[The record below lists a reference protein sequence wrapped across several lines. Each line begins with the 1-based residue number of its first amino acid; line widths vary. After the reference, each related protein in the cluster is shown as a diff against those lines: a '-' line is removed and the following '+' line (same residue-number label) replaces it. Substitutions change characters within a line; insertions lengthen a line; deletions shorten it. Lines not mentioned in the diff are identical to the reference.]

1 MTRRERL
8 ERKAE
13 RRREWADKARV
24 RSEAG
29 FRKAD
34 SIASMIPLGQP
45 ILVGHH
51 SEKRHRK
58 DIARIDSGMR
68 KGCEEAALANHHESK
83 ADGLERQLA
92 SSIYSDD
99 PDAVEQL
106 TAKAEALEAEAD
118 KMAAANKAFRKLKAG
133 DGASRLLEVVRL
145 GFVTEADAV
154 EIAKLWALCPYHGGT
169 LYPAYQLSN
178 TRANARR
185 CRERI
190 KTVEARARK
199 QAEADAAPGGVVVK
213 RSEPCRYSGTVYATV
228 TFAEKP
234 AREVLAA
241 LKAAGYYWGNG
252 SWTGDAA
259 KLPPGIE
266 VAT

>member
-8 ERKAE
+8 ERKVE
-13 RRREWADKARV
+13 KRREWAEKAEQRSAQRFEAARV
-24 RSEAG
+24 V
-29 FRKAD
+29 AD
-34 SIASMIPLGQP
+34 GIPLGQP

-51 SEKRHRK
+51 SEKRHRR
-58 DIARIDSGMR
+58 DIARIDSNMG
-68 KGCEEAALANHHESK
+68 KGVEEQKLAQHHEGK
-83 ADGLERQLA
+83 AAGLEHQLDT
-92 SSIYSDD
+92 SIYSDD

-118 KMAAANKAFRKLKAG
+118 RMAAANKAFRKLKAG
-133 DGASRLLEVVRL
+133 DHATRLAEMVRSGVL
-145 GFVTEADAV
+145 TQAQAV
-154 EIAKLWALCPYHGGT
+154 EVAHTWRLCPYHAGT
-169 LYPAYQLSN
+169 LYPSYSMSYA
-178 TRANARR
+178 RANARR

-190 KTVEARARK
+190 KTIEARARK

-213 RSEPCRYSGTVYATV
+213 RLPPCEYSGRVYAVV

-234 AREVLAA
+234 AREILAA

-266 VAT
+266 EAS